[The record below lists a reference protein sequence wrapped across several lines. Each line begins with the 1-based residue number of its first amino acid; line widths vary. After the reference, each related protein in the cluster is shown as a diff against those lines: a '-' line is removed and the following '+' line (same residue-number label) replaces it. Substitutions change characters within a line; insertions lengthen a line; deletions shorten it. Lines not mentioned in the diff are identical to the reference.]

1 MGRQQKLADQ
11 RHGTILPRRQLRSFR
26 LRNSD
31 RSVKTYATDALTS
44 NVPVSFNG
52 KTAETCRSAARDDFA
67 EEAAPVVPTAELR
80 SEREDIRNGRFV
92 FERAGFVQWED
103 SRNLPISGTG
113 RFCRGGSSGRSDCG
127 TLALT
132 RSTAPRSTR
141 LRQLLLHLRVFLLF
155 Q

>member
-31 RSVKTYATDALTS
+31 RSVKTYATDALSS

-67 EEAAPVVPTAELR
+67 EEAAPVVPTAELWPSLVVLPREALDCDSSSCTCASSFSFKNCTSSALAIYAAASPRR
-80 SEREDIRNGRFV
+80 SG
-92 FERAGFVQWED
+92 Q
-103 SRNLPISGTG
+103 SG
-113 RFCRGGSSGRSDCG
+113 
-127 TLALT
+127 
-132 RSTAPRSTR
+132 
-141 LRQLLLHLRVFLLF
+141 
-155 Q
+155 